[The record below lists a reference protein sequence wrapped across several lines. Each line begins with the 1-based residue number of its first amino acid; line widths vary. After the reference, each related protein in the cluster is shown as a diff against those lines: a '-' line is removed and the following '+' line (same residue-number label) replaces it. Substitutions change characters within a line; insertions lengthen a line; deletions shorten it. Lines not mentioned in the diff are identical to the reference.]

1 MNIKQGQIV
10 KILPEFLASNETNT
24 VYIAAENYSGGD
36 RFLISD
42 KYCTMNII
50 PTEMIS
56 VSMIES
62 VE

>member
-1 MNIKQGQIV
+1 MNIKQGQTV
-10 KILPEFLASNETNT
+10 KLLPEFLDSNEADT
-24 VYIAAENYSGGD
+24 VYIAAEDYSGGG
-36 RFLISD
+36 RILISD

>member
-1 MNIKQGQIV
+1 MITKGQIV
-10 KILPEFLASNETNT
+10 KILPEYLDSNESDT
-24 VYIAAENYSGGD
+24 VYIAAENSNSD
-36 RFLISD
+36 RVLISD
-42 KYCTMNII
+42 KNCTMNII